1 MDENKHEEDNI
12 KKKNL
17 EDFDDILM
25 HVGGWGFFQYLL
37 VIAFFPFNIF
47 LGYVYLSPILTLFAP
62 PHWCKVPELMNLTRE
77 ERKLLAIPKI
87 DEEYSQCSQYL
98 VDWSQ
103 INPGGLDKTNISLPI
118 GDCQS
123 GWEYELEDYHT
134 SITVQLDW
142 VCGKA
147 WIPALSQLLFFMGAI
162 PGMLF
167 FGWFS
172 DSFGRLPTIMVSN
185 LLAGVVGVVTPFVTS
200 HIPFLILRFAM
211 GLAFNTFFTAPY
223 ILVMEYVD
231 TSKRTLVG
239 NIGLAICLTLSG
251 MYQPW
256 TMKYLGDWKVF
267 NWIMFSQI
275 GLVVFAPLILP
286 ESARWLMVKGRD
298 EKLLSILKRIAK
310 LNQKQLPEK
319 FTDDVRLLC
328 KKQKEIIDSKPS
340 YTYIDLFRNKHMRKI
355 TLLSI
360 PLWMIISLVFDTTVR
375 NVSNIKFNFYISF
388 MVATAMELPAD
399 LLSIVGLNWL
409 GRRWSSC
416 IPMFSCG
423 VTMIACVWLTGD
435 VQAQA
440 AMFMLGRVFATYCM
454 NVGFQFTVEVK

>member
-12 KKKNL
+12 KTKKNL

-25 HVGGWGFFQYLL
+25 QVGGWGLFQYLL
-37 VIAFFPFNIF
+37 TIAFFPFNIF
-47 LGYVYLSPILTLFAP
+47 LGYVYLSPILTLFTP

-87 DEEYSQCSQYL
+87 DGEYSQCKQYL

-103 INPGGLDKTNISLPI
+103 IIPGELDNPNISLPI
-118 GDCQS
+118 GDCQA

-134 SITVQLDW
+134 SITVQFDW
-142 VCGKA
+142 VCDKA

-200 HIPFLILRFAM
+200 HTPYLILRFAM

-239 NIGLAICLTLSG
+239 NIGLAVCLTLSG

-256 TMKYLGDWKVF
+256 AMKYLGDWRLF
-267 NWIMFSQI
+267 NWTMFSQI

-310 LNQKQLPEK
+310 LN
-319 FTDDVRLLC
+319 
-328 KKQKEIIDSKPS
+328 KK
-340 YTYIDLFRNKHMRKI
+340 TAARKVYRRRS
-355 TLLSI
+355 T
-360 PLWMIISLVFDTTVR
+360 
-375 NVSNIKFNFYISF
+375 
-388 MVATAMELPAD
+388 
-399 LLSIVGLNWL
+399 IV
-409 GRRWSSC
+409 
-416 IPMFSCG
+416 
-423 VTMIACVWLTGD
+423 
-435 VQAQA
+435 
-440 AMFMLGRVFATYCM
+440 
-454 NVGFQFTVEVK
+454 